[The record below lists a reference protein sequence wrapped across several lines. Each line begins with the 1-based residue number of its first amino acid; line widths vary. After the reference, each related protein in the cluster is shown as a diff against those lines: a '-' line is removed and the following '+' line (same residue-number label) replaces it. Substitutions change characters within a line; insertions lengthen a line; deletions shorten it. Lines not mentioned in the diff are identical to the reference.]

1 MEQINASAG
10 LGFLVNNARDFMRTD
25 IIVVC
30 LMVYALLGLS
40 VDFLIRIIENRALAW
55 RPKLVEA

>member
-1 MEQINASAG
+1 
-10 LGFLVNNARDFMRTD
+10 MRTD

-30 LMVYALLGLS
+30 LLVYVGLGLAADQS
-40 VDFLIRIIENRALAW
+40 VRLIEDRALAW

>member
-1 MEQINASAG
+1 
-10 LGFLVNNARDFMRTD
+10 MRTD

-30 LMVYALLGLS
+30 LMVYALLGLAADLL
-40 VDFLIRIIENRALAW
+40 VRIVETRALAW